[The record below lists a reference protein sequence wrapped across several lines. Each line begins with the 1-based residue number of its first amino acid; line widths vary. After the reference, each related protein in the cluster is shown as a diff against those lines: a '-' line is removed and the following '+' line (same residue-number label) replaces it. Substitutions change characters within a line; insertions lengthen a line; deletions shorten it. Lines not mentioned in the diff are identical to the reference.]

1 MIDFLNDVRVLEC
14 SMLINGCSLGNF
26 FGDAGADVIKIEP
39 PPLGDYIRDAMGSV
53 APRQSPVH
61 LQLNKNK
68 RSLILDLRSHEGRDV
83 FWDLLATADVFVD
96 GFMVGA
102 CDRLG
107 IGYVEQRRRKPD
119 IVYVQYTGYGA
130 TEPYARIPTHG
141 RMMSAAA
148 ARFRVAVSEDGLIRP
163 AVHDD
168 KDGPFDGIAEGG
180 EASWVGAIQA
190 AYYTVCAL
198 QGRSRTGA
206 GCYIDVSAAD
216 AVITSAW
223 AGALYAINEDRLTG
237 WNAMPAADADS
248 KALVTPS
255 PAPALDG
262 AKYFFYETK
271 DHAMVLFACVERKW
285 WESFCELVGRP
296 DLTSHH
302 NTEEAADMAI
312 GDVDLYYTLR
322 EIMLTRTRDEWVAFA
337 ADNDLPIG
345 PVNLRVADLVRDP
358 QFRAR
363 SVFVDDHHPYAGD
376 FTYIGPPLL
385 VDGQPYEIRRP
396 APLAGEHST
405 EILAEIGYGADRI
418 DHLTAH
424 GIVRSADAERPTPT
438 GRPA

>member
-1 MIDFLNDVRVLEC
+1 MIKFLNGVRVLEC
-14 SMLINGCSLGNF
+14 SMLINGCSLGSF
-26 FGDAGADVIKIEP
+26 FGDAGADVMKIEP
-39 PPLGDYIRDAMGSV
+39 PPHGDYIRDTMGGV

-68 RSLILDLRSHEGRDV
+68 RSLMLDLRSPAGKEV
-83 FWDLLATADVFVD
+83 FWDLLDTADVFVD
-96 GFMVGA
+96 GFIVGA

-107 IGYVEQRRRKPD
+107 IGYEEQKKRKPD

-130 TEPYARIPTHG
+130 TEPYGRIPTHG

-148 ARFRVAVSEDGLIRP
+148 ARFRVAVSEDGLVRP
-163 AVHDD
+163 ADGD
-168 KDGPFDGIAEGG
+168 EKDGPFDGISEGG

-190 AYYTVCAL
+190 AYYTACAL
-198 QGRSRTGA
+198 VGRTHTGE
-206 GCYIDVSAAD
+206 GCYIDASAAD

-223 AGALYAINEDRLTG
+223 AGALYAINEDRMTA
-237 WNAMPAADADS
+237 WNAMPAASADA

-271 DHAMVLFACVERKW
+271 DHRLVLFACVERKW

-296 DLTSHH
+296 ELASHH

-322 EIMLTRTRDEWVAFA
+322 EIMLTRTRDEWTAFA
-337 ADNDLPIG
+337 ADHDLPIG
-345 PVNLRVADLVRDP
+345 PVNLRVSDLLTDP

-363 SVFVDDHHPYAGD
+363 SVFVDERHPHAGD
-376 FTYIGPPLL
+376 FTYLGPPLMI
-385 VDGQPYEIRRP
+385 DGQPYEIRRP
-396 APLAGEHST
+396 APLAGEHSS
-405 EILAEIGYGADRI
+405 EILSEIGYDDARIARLNEKGVVRGAS
-418 DHLTAH
+418 
-424 GIVRSADAERPTPT
+424 G
-438 GRPA
+438 